1 MADND
6 DKADDQK
13 TLDYAAD
20 AAKATRDAAKWLAT
34 AFGAL
39 AAALIGNASLQDLS
53 KLSADGETQA
63 IVGLIV
69 ALVGALFVIVPSAR
83 VLASARVSV
92 PAIAEATGSV
102 RDWYKRRSRDDVQ
115 SHTTLLGG
123 FPSLKELVDR
133 HELYQHEQAKW
144 FSKAKGLSP
153 PPKPAWVP
161 DSEVEAFEANAP
173 DENPERALF
182 KRAGDGLVVTNV
194 AVGDVAEYLS
204 AESVR
209 QRFRWGLL
217 PIVIGIFL
225 AGIGAVMFGAA
236 ETQAQA
242 DAAAAK
248 ALDAATPAVDLD
260 ATPVVAELVI
270 EDEAADVFRPL
281 LGDNCDL
288 KRLAVAVLGAEE
300 TTIEVLVLP
309 QNACMPR
316 RMEVETGQ
324 AELAPADDL
333 SCAFQRS
340 ATGVVCD

>member
-1 MADND
+1 MADNDD

-53 KLSADGETQA
+53 KLSADGENQA

-69 ALVGALFVIVPSAR
+69 ALVGALLVIVPSAR

-92 PAIAEATGSV
+92 PAIADATGSV
-102 RDWYKRRSRDDVQ
+102 RDWSKRRSRDDVQ

-144 FSKAKGLSP
+144 FSKANGLSP

-161 DSEVEAFEANAP
+161 DSEVEAFEANPP
-173 DENPERALF
+173 DENAERALF
-182 KRAGDGLVVTNV
+182 ERAGDGLVVTNV

-242 DAAAAK
+242 ADK

-333 SCAFQRS
+333 RCAFQRS